1 MQGPGTKL
9 FYSLL
14 EGTVAMGTGGSAQPP
29 GGRVGAGQG
38 LEGHTEAYLWGGGI
52 AFYYAGCRSVA
63 LKKNDSRER
72 KDN

>member
-1 MQGPGTKL
+1 MTGLARLHKLEGFSGAREARGRPRPWMQGPGTKL

-38 LEGHTEAYLWGGGI
+38 LEGHTALW
-52 AFYYAGCRSVA
+52 
-63 LKKNDSRER
+63 
-72 KDN
+72 